1 MGRVRGRHLLRWSK
15 GGGESVANFSMVY
28 ARSALC
34 DARFGQKAY
43 GLRGF
48 GRIGCVNQGVFG
60 QKIGIGAKAA
70 KRRGGC
76 RERAG
81 DGVAGAM
88 TAGEGHEGDA
98 AAGRGVSLRVSGRGG
113 RTRGSL
119 VGGANARG
127 ATVTAACVMRP
138 SCGNG
143 ERERLRTCG
152 GGECGQRSRGGAKRV
167 GATNS
172 AACCAGPMP
181 PELAAP
187 RVRLSTLQRPAP
199 SAPAAFAPPLACRNL
214 ARSALLRLRSRAL
227 WPQHDPQPP
236 FASYGR
242 APLHVPPKL
251 LGLVLPGLA
260 YPAASASVPAR
271 APHHARVR
279 PTAPALSAPPGR
291 SAPDGSGS
299 PAWRRCA

>member
-1 MGRVRGRHLLRWSK
+1 MRGRHLLRWSK

-98 AAGRGVSLRVSGRGG
+98 AAGRGGEPAGLRSGGG
-113 RTRGSL
+113 EPAGLRSGGSEPAGRRS
-119 VGGANARG
+119 GGANARG
-127 ATVTAACVMRP
+127 ATVTVACVMRP

-152 GGECGQRSRGGAKRV
+152 DGECGQRSRGGAKRV

-172 AACCAGPMP
+172 AACCTGLRP
-181 PELAAP
+181 PN
-187 RVRLSTLQRPAP
+187 SQR
-199 SAPAAFAPPLACRNL
+199 
-214 ARSALLRLRSRAL
+214 
-227 WPQHDPQPP
+227 
-236 FASYGR
+236 
-242 APLHVPPKL
+242 
-251 LGLVLPGLA
+251 
-260 YPAASASVPAR
+260 
-271 APHHARVR
+271 
-279 PTAPALSAPPGR
+279 
-291 SAPDGSGS
+291 
-299 PAWRRCA
+299 

>member
-81 DGVAGAM
+81 AGVAGAM

-98 AAGRGVSLRVSGRGG
+98 AAGRGVNPRVSGRGAGGGEPAGLRSRAGGGEPAGLRSRAGGEPAGLRSGGGEPAG
-113 RTRGSL
+113 RRS
-119 VGGANARG
+119 GGANARG

-138 SCGNG
+138 PCGNG

-152 GGECGQRSRGGAKRV
+152 GGECGQRSRGGCQARRRD
-167 GATNS
+167 
-172 AACCAGPMP
+172 
-181 PELAAP
+181 ELGRMLCRAHAP
-187 RVRLSTLQRPAP
+187 RTRSAESPPFHASAPCPQRPA
-199 SAPAAFAPPLACRNL
+199 FASSRAYRNP
-214 ARSALLRLRSRAL
+214 ARSASLRLRSRAL
-227 WPQHDPQPP
+227 WPQRDPRPP
-236 FASYGR
+236 FAK
-242 APLHVPPKL
+242 P
-251 LGLVLPGLA
+251 
-260 YPAASASVPAR
+260 
-271 APHHARVR
+271 
-279 PTAPALSAPPGR
+279 
-291 SAPDGSGS
+291 
-299 PAWRRCA
+299 

>member
-81 DGVAGAM
+81 AGVAGAM

-98 AAGRGVSLRVSGRGG
+98 AGGGGGGARGPPPGGRAPPGGAGGGGGGPPGGAGGGGGGGEPAGLRSRAGGEPAGLRSGG
-113 RTRGSL
+113 RTRGST

-138 SCGNG
+138 PCGNG

-152 GGECGQRSRGGAKRV
+152 GGECGQRSRGGCQARRRD
-167 GATNS
+167 
-172 AACCAGPMP
+172 
-181 PELAAP
+181 ELGRMLCRAHAP
-187 RVRLSTLQRPAP
+187 RTRSAESPPFHASAPCPQRPA
-199 SAPAAFAPPLACRNL
+199 FASSRAYRNP
-214 ARSALLRLRSRAL
+214 ARSASLRLRSRAL
-227 WPQHDPQPP
+227 WPQRDPRPP
-236 FASYGR
+236 FAK
-242 APLHVPPKL
+242 P
-251 LGLVLPGLA
+251 
-260 YPAASASVPAR
+260 
-271 APHHARVR
+271 
-279 PTAPALSAPPGR
+279 
-291 SAPDGSGS
+291 
-299 PAWRRCA
+299 

>member
-1 MGRVRGRHLLRWSK
+1 M
-15 GGGESVANFSMVY
+15 ANFSMVY

-88 TAGEGHEGDA
+88 TAGGGHEGDA
-98 AAGRGVSLRVSGRGG
+98 AAGRGGEPAGLRSGGG
-113 RTRGSL
+113 EPAGLRSGGSEPA
-119 VGGANARG
+119 GR
-127 ATVTAACVMRP
+127 R
-138 SCGNG
+138 S
-143 ERERLRTCG
+143 G
-152 GGECGQRSRGGAKRV
+152 GGECARGDGHGGVRNAAIVRERRAREAANVRGRRV
-167 GATNS
+167 RTTIARGCQARRCDELGRMLYR
-172 AACCAGPMP
+172 AQA
-181 PELAAP
+181 PELAAL

-199 SAPAAFAPPLACRNL
+199 SAPPSPPSSRTATWLAL
-214 ARSALLRLRSRAL
+214 PRSAPLRSRS
-227 WPQHDPQPP
+227 HD
-236 FASYGR
+236 R

-251 LGLVLPGLA
+251 LGVALLGLA
-260 YPAASASVPAR
+260 YPAASASAPAR

-279 PTAPALSAPPGR
+279 PTAPALSAPPDR
-291 SAPDGSGS
+291 SALDGSGS

>member
-1 MGRVRGRHLLRWSK
+1 MQGEGGGWGRGGDDRGGGARRRRGSGAGGEPAGLRS
-15 GGGESVANFSMVY
+15 GGGEP
-28 ARSALC
+28 
-34 DARFGQKAY
+34 
-43 GLRGF
+43 
-48 GRIGCVNQGVFG
+48 
-60 QKIGIGAKAA
+60 
-70 KRRGGC
+70 
-76 RERAG
+76 
-81 DGVAGAM
+81 
-88 TAGEGHEGDA
+88 
-98 AAGRGVSLRVSGRGG
+98 AGRWS
-113 RTRGSL
+113 
-119 VGGANARG
+119 GGANARG